1 MSDFLK
7 IKTNSRYAYNL
18 SNGYAFIF
26 KMELNFY
33 YKNNTHLCFKL
44 YNVKVKPPAPNL
56 PPPYNKHC

>member
-18 SNGYAFIF
+18 SNGHAFIF

-33 YKNNTHLCFKL
+33 YKNNTLMF
-44 YNVKVKPPAPNL
+44 
-56 PPPYNKHC
+56 